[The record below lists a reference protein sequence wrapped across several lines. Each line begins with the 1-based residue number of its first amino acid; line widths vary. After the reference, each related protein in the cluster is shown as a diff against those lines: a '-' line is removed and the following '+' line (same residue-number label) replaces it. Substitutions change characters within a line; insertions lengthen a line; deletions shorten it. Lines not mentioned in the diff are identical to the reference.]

1 MQMELVMEM
10 QMEMQRQMRME
21 MQMQTQRQRQR
32 EMPPL
37 VQMLRLLQPPLPWM
51 QLHRAVPLGLSI
63 STKVAAAVAEARGPH
78 STPRARAGLSVSLAA
93 RPLARG
99 GGEGSPSSPPDAL

>member
-1 MQMELVMEM
+1 MQMEMEM
-10 QMEMQRQMRME
+10 QMEMQQQLRME
-21 MQMQTQRQRQR
+21 MQMQMQMQRK
-32 EMPPL
+32 MPPL

-63 STKVAAAVAEARGPH
+63 STKVVAAVAEARGPH

-93 RPLARG
+93 RPLALG
-99 GGEGSPSSPPDAL
+99 GGEGSPSSPSDAH